1 MVIPARYACAATY
14 NMRASRRD
22 CEEPMQRTDKAYT
35 YGKFILASG
44 VVIFAIGQS
53 LLFIIVAPMA
63 RSIGLSEL
71 QFGAAFSLANVSL
84 IFAGPYWGKK
94 SDVIGR
100 KPVFIIG
107 LFGSAIGT
115 LAMAG
120 TLGLGLTG
128 TLATAAIVGLI
139 FMSRFAY
146 GLTAS
151 AIYPSASGY
160 IADVTDWTNRAK
172 GMALIGSANAMGSI
186 LGPAI
191 GGGLAFMGA
200 LFPMYAAAGIS
211 VIGALAAIVWL
222 VEPEEHQIRKQNK
235 GDNKPALKFTDE
247 RLRPYMI
254 MWATFFVIFISLNFV
269 TSFYIQDRFGIE
281 DIAAVMRV
289 ASLMLACMAIVITLV
304 QGVLFQIIKIS
315 PQLLLLLAGPAFSA
329 GLFTMAFAPN
339 LVVLGIGFALLGG
352 AFACATPGINGS
364 ASLKMEAHEQGAAA
378 GYLSAANTSGAILG
392 PVFGTALYKLQPNA
406 PMLAGGALMII
417 ISIYAF
423 TIPAPSQGNKN
434 S

>member
-1 MVIPARYACAATY
+1 M
-14 NMRASRRD
+14 
-22 CEEPMQRTDKAYT
+22 TDIKKAYN

-63 RSIGLSEL
+63 RSIGLTEM
-71 QFGAAFSLANVSL
+71 QFGLAFSLANISL
-84 IFAGPYWGKK
+84 IFAGPFWGKK

-107 LFGSAIGT
+107 LFGSAVGT

-120 TLGLGLTG
+120 TLSVGIKG
-128 TLATAAIVGLI
+128 TVTMTTLLGLI
-139 FMSRFAY
+139 FATRVLY

-160 IADVTDWTNRAK
+160 IADVTDWNDRAK

-191 GGGLAFMGA
+191 GGGLAFMGV
-200 LFPMYAAAGIS
+200 LFPMYAAAAIS
-211 VIGALAAIVWL
+211 FFGALAAIMWL
-222 VEPEEHQIRKQNK
+222 VEPEQHKVRQQNK
-235 GDNKPALKFTDE
+235 DTSKPALKFTDP

-254 MWATFFVIFISLNFV
+254 MWATVFIIFISLNFV
-269 TSFYIQDRFGIE
+269 TSFYIQDKFGIP
-281 DIAAVMRV
+281 DITAVMRT
-289 ASLMLACMAIVITLV
+289 ASIMLACMAIVITLV

-315 PQLLLLLAGPAFSA
+315 PQVLLRLCGPIFAIS
-329 GLFTMAFAPN
+329 LFTMAFAPS
-339 LVVLGIGFALLGG
+339 LTILGISFGLLGG

-364 ASLKMEAHEQGAAA
+364 ASLKMEPHEQGAAA
-378 GYLSAANTSGAILG
+378 GYLAAANTSGAILG
-392 PVFGTALYKLQPNA
+392 PVVGTSLYKLQPNA
-406 PMLAGGALMII
+406 PMLIGGILMVI
-417 ISIYAF
+417 ISFYAF
-423 TIPAPSQGNKN
+423 TIPAPVQREQ
-434 S
+434 

>member
-1 MVIPARYACAATY
+1 
-14 NMRASRRD
+14 
-22 CEEPMQRTDKAYT
+22 
-35 YGKFILASG
+35 
-44 VVIFAIGQS
+44 
-53 LLFIIVAPMA
+53 
-63 RSIGLSEL
+63 
-71 QFGAAFSLANVSL
+71 
-84 IFAGPYWGKK
+84 
-94 SDVIGR
+94 
-100 KPVFIIG
+100 
-107 LFGSAIGT
+107 
-115 LAMAG
+115 
-120 TLGLGLTG
+120 
-128 TLATAAIVGLI
+128 
-139 FMSRFAY
+139 
-146 GLTAS
+146 
-151 AIYPSASGY
+151 
-160 IADVTDWTNRAK
+160 
-172 GMALIGSANAMGSI
+172 MALIGSANAMGSI

-211 VIGALAAIVWL
+211 VVGALAAIVWL
-222 VEPEEHQIRKQNK
+222 VEPEQHKIRQQNK
-235 GDNKPALKFTDE
+235 GNNKPALKFTDK

-269 TSFYIQDRFGIE
+269 TSFYIQDRFGID

-329 GLFTMAFAPN
+329 GLFTMALAPN
-339 LVVLGIGFALLGG
+339 LIVLGVGFALLGG

-392 PVFGTALYKLQPNA
+392 PIVGTALYNLQPNA

-423 TIPAPSQGNKN
+423 TIPPPQQRVES

>member
-1 MVIPARYACAATY
+1 
-14 NMRASRRD
+14 
-22 CEEPMQRTDKAYT
+22 MQSVDKAYT

-63 RSIGLSEL
+63 RSIGLTEL

-84 IFAGPYWGKK
+84 IFAGPFWGKK
-94 SDVIGR
+94 SDVVGR

-107 LFGSAIGT
+107 LFGSAVGT

-128 TLATAAIVGLI
+128 TLATTAIVGLI

-211 VIGALAAIVWL
+211 VVGALAAIVWL
-222 VEPEEHQIRKQNK
+222 VEPGQHKIRQQNK
-235 GDNKPALKFTDE
+235 GNNKPALKFTDK

-329 GLFTMAFAPN
+329 GLFTMALAPN
-339 LVVLGIGFALLGG
+339 LIVLGIGFALLGG

-392 PVFGTALYKLQPNA
+392 PIVGTALYNLQPNA

-423 TIPAPSQGNKN
+423 TIPAPQQRGES

>member
-1 MVIPARYACAATY
+1 
-14 NMRASRRD
+14 
-22 CEEPMQRTDKAYT
+22 MQSVDKAYT

-63 RSIGLSEL
+63 RSIGLTEL

-84 IFAGPYWGKK
+84 IFAGPFWGKK
-94 SDVIGR
+94 SDVVGR

-107 LFGSAIGT
+107 LFGSAVGT

-128 TLATAAIVGLI
+128 TLATTAIVGLI

-211 VIGALAAIVWL
+211 VVGALAAIVWL
-222 VEPEEHQIRKQNK
+222 VEPEQHKIRQQNK
-235 GDNKPALKFTDE
+235 GNNKPALKFTDK

-329 GLFTMAFAPN
+329 GLFTMALAPN
-339 LVVLGIGFALLGG
+339 LIVLGIGFALLGG

-392 PVFGTALYKLQPNA
+392 PIVGTALYNLQPNA

-423 TIPAPSQGNKN
+423 TIPAPQQRGES

>member
-1 MVIPARYACAATY
+1 MNTPEKV
-14 NMRASRRD
+14 
-22 CEEPMQRTDKAYT
+22 YT
-35 YGKFILASG
+35 YGKFLLASG

-71 QFGAAFSLANVSL
+71 EFGVAFSLANLSL
-84 IFAGPYWGKK
+84 LFAGPFWGKK

-107 LFGSAIGT
+107 LVGSAIGT
-115 LAMAG
+115 LAMA
-120 TLGLGLTG
+120 
-128 TLATAAIVGLI
+128 AALKVGLSGTVTSGVILAMI
-139 FMSRFAY
+139 FGSRFIY

-160 IADVTDWTNRAK
+160 IADVTDWNNRAK
-172 GMALIGSANAMGSI
+172 GMALVGSANAMGSI

-200 LFPMYAAAGIS
+200 LFPMYAAACIS
-211 VIGALAAIVWL
+211 FLGAIVAVIWL
-222 VEPEEHQIRKQNK
+222 IEPEQHKIRQQNK
-235 GDNKPALKFTDE
+235 DSSKPVLKFTDP

-254 MWATFFVIFISLNFV
+254 MWATVFSTFISLNFV
-269 TSFYIQDRFGIE
+269 TAFYIQDRFGIT
-281 DIAAVMRV
+281 DMAAVMRT
-289 ASLMLACMAIVITLV
+289 ASFMLACMAVIITLV

-315 PQLLLLLAGPAFSA
+315 PQVLLRVCAPLFAIGF
-329 GLFTMAFAPN
+329 FTMAFAPT
-339 LVVLGIGFALLGG
+339 LTFLGLGFGIVGG

-378 GYLSAANTSGAILG
+378 GYLSAANTTGAILG
-392 PVFGTALYKLQPNA
+392 PVLGTSLYKIA
-406 PMLAGGALMII
+406 PQTPLLFGGTLMLI
-417 ISIYAF
+417 ISIFAL
-423 TIPAPSQGNKN
+423 TIPAAKQAKPS
-434 S
+434 

>member
-1 MVIPARYACAATY
+1 MP
-14 NMRASRRD
+14 NPQS
-22 CEEPMQRTDKAYT
+22 AYT

-63 RSIGLSEL
+63 RSIGLTEL
-71 QFGAAFSLANVSL
+71 QFGLAFSLANISL
-84 IFAGPYWGKK
+84 IFAGPFWGKK

-100 KPVFIIG
+100 KPVFIVG
-107 LFGSAIGT
+107 LFGSALGT

-120 TLGLGLTG
+120 TLGLGLQGTTG
-128 TLATAAIVGLI
+128 LGMILGLI
-139 FMSRFAY
+139 FASRFMY

-160 IADVTDWTNRAK
+160 IADVTDWSNRAQ
-172 GMALIGSANAMGSI
+172 GMALIGSANAIGSI

-200 LFPMYAAAGIS
+200 LFPMYAAAAIS
-211 VIGALAAIVWL
+211 IVGAFAAIIWL
-222 VEPEEHQIRKQNK
+222 VEPEEHKVRQQNK
-235 GDNKPALKFTDE
+235 DASKPALKFTDP

-254 MWATFFVIFISLNFV
+254 MWATFFVIFISLNFI

-281 DIAAVMRV
+281 DMAEVMRT
-289 ASLMLACMAIVITLV
+289 ASIMLACMAVVITLV

-315 PQLLLLLAGPAFSA
+315 PQLMLRLAGPMFGA
-329 GLFTMAFAPN
+329 GLFTMAFAPD
-339 LVVLGIGFALLGG
+339 LIVLGIGFALLGG

-364 ASLKMEAHEQGAAA
+364 ASLKMEPHEQGAAA
-378 GYLSAANTSGAILG
+378 GYLSAANTSGAIIG
-392 PVFGTALYKLQPNA
+392 PVFGTALYKIAPNA
-406 PMLAGGALMII
+406 PLLVGGTMMIAL
-417 ISIYAF
+417 SIYAF
-423 TIPAPSQGNKN
+423 TIPAPEHKGNPL

>member
-1 MVIPARYACAATY
+1 
-14 NMRASRRD
+14 
-22 CEEPMQRTDKAYT
+22 MQSIDTAYT

-84 IFAGPYWGKK
+84 IFAGPFWGKK

-107 LFGSAIGT
+107 LFGSAVGT

-120 TLGLGLTG
+120 TLGMGLTG
-128 TLATAAIVGLI
+128 TFATAAIIGLI
-139 FMSRFAY
+139 FLSRFAY

-211 VIGALAAIVWL
+211 VAGALAAIIWL
-222 VEPEEHQIRKQNK
+222 VEPEQHKIRQQNK
-235 GDNKPALKFTDE
+235 DGNKPALKFTDK

-254 MWATFFVIFISLNFV
+254 MWATFFVIFIALNFV
-269 TSFYIQDRFGIE
+269 TSFYIQDRFGIP

-329 GLFTMAFAPN
+329 GLFTMALAPN
-339 LVVLGIGFALLGG
+339 LIVLGIGFALLGG

-392 PVFGTALYKLQPNA
+392 PLVGTALYKLQPNA

-417 ISIYAF
+417 ISVYAF
-423 TIPAPSQGNKN
+423 TIPAPQQSSEKR
-434 S
+434 

>member
-1 MVIPARYACAATY
+1 M
-14 NMRASRRD
+14 
-22 CEEPMQRTDKAYT
+22 TDKSKVYT

-63 RSIGLSEL
+63 RSIGLTEL
-71 QFGAAFSLANVSL
+71 EFGLAFSFANISL
-84 IFAGPYWGKK
+84 IFAGPFWGKK

-107 LFGSAIGT
+107 LFGSAVGT

-120 TLGLGLTG
+120 TLGIGMQGTTTTGIILGM
-128 TLATAAIVGLI
+128 I
-139 FMSRFAY
+139 FLSRFAY

-191 GGGLAFMGA
+191 GGGLAFMGV
-200 LFPMYAAAGIS
+200 LFPMYAAAAIS
-211 VIGALAAIVWL
+211 FVGALAAIAWL
-222 VEPEEHQIRKQNK
+222 AEPEQHKIRQANK
-235 GDNKPALKFTDE
+235 DPSRPALKFTDP

-269 TSFYIQDRFGIE
+269 TSFYIQDRFGIP
-281 DIAAVMRV
+281 DIAAVMRT
-289 ASLMLACMAIVITLV
+289 ASIMLACMAVVITLI

-315 PQLLLLLAGPAFSA
+315 PQVLLLLAGPAFAA
-329 GLFTMAFAPN
+329 GLFSMAFAPN
-339 LVVLGIGFALLGG
+339 LIVLGIGFGILGG
-352 AFACATPGINGS
+352 AFACATPGINGC
-364 ASLKMEAHEQGAAA
+364 ASQKMEPHEQGAAA
-378 GYLSAANTSGAILG
+378 GYLAAANTTGAILG
-392 PVFGTALYKLQPNA
+392 PVVGTSLYNLQPNA
-406 PMLAGGALMII
+406 PMLAGGVLMIAV
-417 ISIYAF
+417 SIYAF
-423 TIPAPSQGNKN
+423 TIPAPVQRTA
-434 S
+434 

>member
-1 MVIPARYACAATY
+1 
-14 NMRASRRD
+14 
-22 CEEPMQRTDKAYT
+22 
-35 YGKFILASG
+35 
-44 VVIFAIGQS
+44 
-53 LLFIIVAPMA
+53 MA

-84 IFAGPYWGKK
+84 IFAGPFWGKK

-128 TLATAAIVGLI
+128 TLATAAIIGLI

-211 VIGALAAIVWL
+211 VIGALAAIIWL

-235 GDNKPALKFTDE
+235 GGNKPALKFTDE

-254 MWATFFVIFISLNFV
+254 MWATFFVIFI
-269 TSFYIQDRFGIE
+269 
-281 DIAAVMRV
+281 
-289 ASLMLACMAIVITLV
+289 
-304 QGVLFQIIKIS
+304 
-315 PQLLLLLAGPAFSA
+315 
-329 GLFTMAFAPN
+329 
-339 LVVLGIGFALLGG
+339 
-352 AFACATPGINGS
+352 
-364 ASLKMEAHEQGAAA
+364 
-378 GYLSAANTSGAILG
+378 
-392 PVFGTALYKLQPNA
+392 
-406 PMLAGGALMII
+406 
-417 ISIYAF
+417 
-423 TIPAPSQGNKN
+423 
-434 S
+434 

>member
-1 MVIPARYACAATY
+1 MHANIPSELIGALMTDIKSAY
-14 NMRASRRD
+14 N
-22 CEEPMQRTDKAYT
+22 

-53 LLFIIVAPMA
+53 LLFIIVAPIA

-71 QFGAAFSLANVSL
+71 QFGIAFSLANISL
-84 IFAGPYWGKK
+84 IFAGPFWGKK

-100 KPVFIIG
+100 KPVFIVG
-107 LFGSAIGT
+107 LFGSALGT

-120 TLGLGLTG
+120 TLNVGLTG
-128 TLATAAIVGLI
+128 TISTMGLLGLI
-139 FMSRFAY
+139 FVSRFVY

-160 IADVTDWTNRAK
+160 IADVTDWQNRGK

-191 GGGLAFMGA
+191 GGGLAFMGV
-200 LFPMYAAAGIS
+200 LFPMYAAAAIS
-211 VIGALAAIVWL
+211 FAGALAAIIWL
-222 VEPEEHQIRKQNK
+222 VEPEQHKIRQQNK
-235 GDNKPALKFTDE
+235 DTSKPALKFTDP

-254 MWATFFVIFISLNFV
+254 MWATFFIIFISLNFI
-269 TSFYIQDRFGIE
+269 TSFYIQDKFGIIE
-281 DIAAVMRV
+281 IPAVMRM
-289 ASLMLACMAIVITLV
+289 ASIMLVCMAVVITLV
-304 QGVLFQIIKIS
+304 QGVLFQIMKIS
-315 PQLLLLLAGPAFSA
+315 PHLLLRICGPAFAA

-339 LVVLGIGFALLGG
+339 LTVLGIGFAILGG

-364 ASLKMEAHEQGAAA
+364 ASLKMESHEQGAAA
-378 GYLSAANTSGAILG
+378 GYLAAANTSGAILG
-392 PVFGTALYKLQPNA
+392 PVVGTALYKLQPNA
-406 PMLAGGALMII
+406 PMIFGGVLMVI
-417 ISIYAF
+417 ISVYAL
-423 TIPAPSQGNKN
+423 TIPAPLQEN